1 MTTVIGIIG
10 RSYCGSSVVNLVLAA
25 HPAIFGG
32 GELHRLAVP
41 ELQLAC
47 RVCGKACA
55 YWTAAFLNDQR
66 ASFEYGAIAVR
77 AGVDVVVDAS
87 KAVDWFEEG
96 TARRAGHR
104 LIDICLAK
112 HPMRHV
118 ASFIDNQYYA
128 RQGLHGR
135 INAAG
140 GDVSANMLDQE
151 ALSDYA
157 EAMAQSILA
166 TYRRALAPFALNGSP
181 PHLLRYEDFVRD
193 RKAALAPV
201 LASAE
206 LEYHPAMDAYET
218 AQHHGLGGNAGAY
231 FVIRKAAAPAQQ
243 ARFWQRKIET
253 DAMSKARHEY
263 YDGVAGIALDDKYLR
278 TVPAAI
284 RARLMA
290 TDAYRAL
297 VDLLGYAP
305 DPADGG

>member
-1 MTTVIGIIG
+1 MTTVIGLIG
-10 RSYCGSSVVNLVLAA
+10 RSYCGSSVVNLVLAS

-55 YWTAAFLNDQR
+55 YWTAAFLDAQR
-66 ASFEYGAIAVR
+66 AHFDYGAIADH

-87 KAVDWFEEG
+87 KAVDWFEDG
-96 TARRAGHR
+96 GARRAGHA

-128 RQGLHGR
+128 RQGLLAQ

-140 GDVSANMLDQE
+140 GDISAVALDEE
-151 ALSDYA
+151 ALSAYA
-157 EAMAQSILA
+157 AEMAQSILG
-166 TYRRALAPFALNGSP
+166 TYQRALARFAPNGSP
-181 PHLLRYEDFVRD
+181 PRLLRYEDFVRD
-193 RKAALAPV
+193 RQTALAPI
-201 LASAE
+201 LAFAG
-206 LEYHPAMDAYET
+206 LEFHPAMNAYET

-231 FVIRKAAAPAQQ
+231 FVIRKEAAPAQQ

-253 DAMSKARHEY
+253 DAMSKARHDY
-263 YDGVAGIALDDKYLR
+263 YDGVAGIELDDKYLR
-278 TVPAAI
+278 TVPAAV

-297 VDLLGYAP
+297 ADLLGYSL
-305 DPADGG
+305 DPANT

>member
-1 MTTVIGIIG
+1 MTTVIGLIG

-25 HPAIFGG
+25 HPKIFGG

-47 RVCGKACA
+47 RVCGKSCA
-55 YWTAAFLNDQR
+55 YWTAEFLNSQR
-66 ASFEYGAIAVR
+66 AGFDYGAIAAR
-77 AGVDVVVDAS
+77 ADVDVVVDAS
-87 KAVDWFEEG
+87 KTVDWFEEG
-96 TARRAGHR
+96 AMRRANHR
-104 LIDICLAK
+104 LIDISLAK

-128 RQGLHGR
+128 RQGLHGQ

-140 GDVSANMLDQE
+140 GDLSAVALDHD
-151 ALSDYA
+151 ALSAYA
-157 EAMAQSILA
+157 KTRAQSILT
-166 TYRRALAPFALNGSP
+166 TYRRALAPFAPNSAP

-193 RKAALAPV
+193 RRAALAPI
-201 LASAE
+201 LTAAG

-231 FVIRKAAAPAQQ
+231 FVIRKEAAPAQQ

-263 YDGVAGIALDDKYLR
+263 YDGVVGVTLDDKYLR
-278 TVPAAI
+278 TVPAI
-284 RARLMA
+284 VRERLMES
-290 TDAYRAL
+290 DAYRAL
-297 VDLLGYAP
+297 ADLLGYAL

>member
-1 MTTVIGIIG
+1 MTTIIGLIG
-10 RSYCGSSVVNLVLAA
+10 RSYCGSSVVNLVLAS
-25 HPAIFGG
+25 HPGIFGG

-47 RVCGKACA
+47 RVCGKTCA
-55 YWTAAFLNDQR
+55 YWTAAFLKEQR
-66 ASFEYGAIAVR
+66 AGFDYGAIAGR

-87 KAVDWFEEG
+87 KAVDWFEDG
-96 TARRAGHR
+96 GARRAGHR

-128 RQGLHGR
+128 RQGLLGQ
-135 INAAG
+135 INAAD
-140 GDVSANMLDQE
+140 GDLSAISLDEE
-151 ALSDYA
+151 ALSAYA
-157 EAMAQSILA
+157 VEMAQSILA
-166 TYRRALAPFALNGSP
+166 TYRRALAPFAPNGSP

-193 RKAALAPV
+193 RRTSLAPI
-201 LASAE
+201 LASAG
-206 LEYHPAMDAYET
+206 LDFHPAMDAYET

-231 FVIRKAAAPAQQ
+231 FVIRKEAAPAQQ

-263 YDGVAGIALDDKYLR
+263 YDGVSGVALDDKYLR
-278 TVPAAI
+278 TVPAAV

-297 VDLLGYAP
+297 ADLLGYSLN
-305 DPADGG
+305 PADA